1 MGDGRPR
8 CEPHRESRPAFDRRR
23 TRAGNGQLAWGGNPS
38 RREGEIWTVRAKD
51 VSATMGDFPN
61 WRGSTQSKRWQIEM
75 LYRRCKGR
83 DTPDAKP
90 YRDAIFAIS
99 EANKFISRVIV
110 FAILFA
116 ILFGIII
123 LYGLLGIFCIFLL
136 FSAIW
141 KFLKKD
147 NWKGIILALDCTNL
161 QKKIS
166 RRKRKIFV
174 FIFGYFYACD
184 VIRFP
189 DYQLISRQINHR
201 FFVRS

>member
-1 MGDGRPR
+1 M
-8 CEPHRESRPAFDRRR
+8 
-23 TRAGNGQLAWGGNPS
+23 
-38 RREGEIWTVRAKD
+38 
-51 VSATMGDFPN
+51 
-61 WRGSTQSKRWQIEM
+61 
-75 LYRRCKGR
+75 
-83 DTPDAKP
+83 
-90 YRDAIFAIS
+90 
-99 EANKFISRVIV
+99 FISRVIV
-110 FAILFA
+110 FAILFT

-123 LYGLLGIFCIFLL
+123 LYGLLGLFCIFLL

-147 NWKGIILALDCTNL
+147 NWKGIILALNCTNL

-189 DYQLISRQINHR
+189 DYQLISRQISQR
-201 FFVRS
+201 FSYSHKTIVSHLNSFRSGQFVKLSFSFEMSGVYIFSWGIRPRYEWFQTQTLVIRIYRAGRQRDI